1 MTDKQ
6 WEKYAD
12 EGMKKASAA
21 MTDKIFSSHTEK
33 EWQKIQEERKQRLD
47 RRKKSGYY
55 DNNPE
60 AALKDW
66 TDLYTARIVCYNYA
80 NRMG

>member
-6 WEKYAD
+6 WNKYAE

-21 MTDKIFSSHTEK
+21 LNDKVFESHTQK
-33 EWQKIQEERKQRLD
+33 EWKEMQEEAKERLD
-47 RRKKSGYY
+47 RRKNSGYY

-66 TDLYTARIVCYNYA
+66 TDLYTALTFCYHYG
-80 NRMG
+80 NRM